1 LGHDS
6 ARGTETTGSAG
17 ELDGTFTRQVPVDG
31 SWWPP
36 EKIHLA
42 PLDDFGPE
50 APLDVL
56 SSFSPQKAS
65 RDRHRRFVW
74 SVVPLGLE
82 NAGPGFTEYRGGD

>member
-1 LGHDS
+1 MW
-6 ARGTETTGSAG
+6 TGPAG
-17 ELDGTFTRQVPVDG
+17 EPDGTFTRQVPVDG
-31 SWWPP
+31 SRRPP

-50 APLDVL
+50 ASLDVL

-65 RDRHRRFVW
+65 RDRHRHFVW